1 MMLARDLII
10 PVVPAARR
18 ATIREARIDVAIA
31 APAGDAR
38 QALAIGAA
46 RAGARI
52 APTAA
57 LKAIGIIVRG
67 RSTGAGYRRG
77 ARRQDN
83 QYCQH
88 RIPHEFVSYLAS
100 VASKTRPPW

>member
-38 QALAIGAA
+38 QALAIGAV
-46 RAGARI
+46 RAVARI

-67 RSTGAGYRRG
+67 RRTGARYRRG
-77 ARRQDN
+77 AG
-83 QYCQH
+83 CQ
-88 RIPHEFVSYLAS
+88 
-100 VASKTRPPW
+100 VANIANIALRMSLSPSSRPSR

>member
-38 QALAIGAA
+38 QALAIGAV
-46 RAGARI
+46 RAVARI

-67 RSTGAGYRRG
+67 RRAGASYRRRAG
-77 ARRQDN
+77 RQES

-88 RIPHEFVSYLAS
+88 RIAHEFVSYLAS
-100 VASKTRPPW
+100 VALKTRRPW